1 MCQTSL
7 TLCCQQECED
17 SAQAVCVVDDWS
29 YRNGRLASSI
39 PPYAGIISNNR
50 LAEPFKT
57 IKNLRRVAFPRRNTR
72 TEARKTLQKIQDT
85 SDKASEARQAYV
97 DSICNQHYWHEFAT
111 LTLKSPMVTPEQ
123 VQRVRQFYDDWL
135 RERYF
140 DHAEQL
146 GQVRKTFNPK
156 HRSGLGGDGPPR
168 RDGIERKVDC
178 PKDYV
183 PGEWIRIPHTSS
195 TTRRGP
201 ELLRYPVGSFG
212 DQVGRLR
219 RYWDAEGDDA
229 VEGDDRGWRQEYV
242 QDSQV
247 HWDGPFA
254 KRWKRYHTTMA
265 PIYVLGLER
274 HKSGAVHIHS
284 IIHHRIFERDIRR
297 DRGWAAWKRRYG
309 RARVEPVNSQQSVG
323 GYVSKYCIKDYANI
337 DPSQEAELILSR
349 FFGEQ
354 PLGSSSPPVVF
365 ALPDR
370 VFSSSRKAPAASSV
384 ALWDESELPPSTL
397 TNKITSARTGSTPS
411 AASRRSEGVNQ
422 FRPKKETKAP
432 ASGAKVTAATRAWLA
447 AGGTDHDR
455 VKAIFQPTEPDMISD
470 DQSPSCDVAAA

>member
-1 MCQTSL
+1 MRTM
-7 TLCCQQECED
+7 
-17 SAQAVCVVDDWS
+17 
-29 YRNGRLASSI
+29 R
-39 PPYAGIISNNR
+39 
-50 LAEPFKT
+50 T
-57 IKNLRRVAFPRRNTR
+57 IQN
-72 TEARKTLQKIQDT
+72 T
-85 SDKASEARQAYV
+85 SDNASEARQAYV

-183 PGEWIRIPHTSS
+183 AGEWIRIPYTSS

-201 ELLRYPVGSFG
+201 EQLRYPVGSFG

-229 VEGDDRGWRQEYV
+229 VEGDDRGWRQEHV

-284 IIHHRIFERDIRR
+284 IIHHRIFEQDIRR
-297 DRGWAAWKRRYG
+297 DRGWASWKRRYG
-309 RARVEPVNSQQSVG
+309 RARVEPVNSQASVG
-323 GYVSKYCIKDYANI
+323 GYVSKYCLKDYANI
-337 DPSQEAELILSR
+337 DPRQEAELILSR

-365 ALPDR
+365 PLQDR
-370 VFSSSRKAPAASSV
+370 VRSSSRKTPAAPDV
-384 ALWDESELPPSTL
+384 ALWDESELPPRKAS
-397 TNKITSARTGSTPS
+397 NIITSARAGSTPS
-411 AASRRSEGVNQ
+411 AVSSRSEGVNQ

-447 AGGTDHDR
+447 AGVTDHDR

-470 DQSPSCDVAAA
+470 DQSSSCDVAAA